1 LKEKP
6 QKNIQECNVSLKLFS
21 STYVQMYLTWF
32 AYFWPQVLQICV
44 YGPIHYSYA
53 FIILVLQV
61 SVSHPTYFRYVFL
74 IQRITSM
81 CFLSNV
87 LQVCVSYPMYYRCT
101 FVSDP
106 TNYVFQFY
114 MPYPIYHNYAFL
126 IIRFNLQL
134 CVTGI
139 ISNLKVK

>member
-1 LKEKP
+1 MRIRSYTL
-6 QKNIQECNVSLKLFS
+6 QLCIYYTSITGICFS
-21 STYVQMYLTWF
+21 SNIFPLCVSYPMY
-32 AYFWPQVLQICV
+32 YK
-44 YGPIHYSYA
+44 
-53 FIILVLQV
+53 
-61 SVSHPTYFRYVFL
+61 YVFL
-74 IQRITSM
+74 IQCITSLCFLSNVLQVCVSYPM
-81 CFLSNV
+81 YYKYVFLIQCITSLCFLSNV

-114 MPYPIYHNYAFL
+114 MPYPIYHNNVFL

-139 ISNLKVK
+139 IISNLKVK